1 VAESIRR
8 VVGLQFLDLF
18 WPVACV
24 LWDFFI
30 FKVAGGTRVEGVIHK
45 SNKIDVSRQ

>member
-1 VAESIRR
+1 

-24 LWDFFI
+24 LWDLFI
-30 FKVAGGTRVEGVIHK
+30 FKVAGGTRVEGVIGIHTTLK
-45 SNKIDVSRQ
+45 VENY